1 MRIAHQA
8 SEAWGF
14 CLPSWG
20 SPVVV
25 ARPSSPRATTTRPKP
40 LPSARLIRSTVLGST
55 PKPRAAILRTLSP
68 VSWRAFGAAS
78 RAGRSGGAILSVSP
92 PAMIVTS
99 HLRGLDRRAKPKRST
114 SSAACHL
121 HHLDGAARQSEL
133 NPHERA
139 HTCPRGGVTIVV
151 THQRDRNAQTDANDV
166 A

>member
-1 MRIAHQA
+1 
-8 SEAWGF
+8 
-14 CLPSWG
+14 LPSKLG
-20 SPVVV
+20 LTCCGGPPVIASRDNDQAEATAVCT
-25 ARPSSPRATTTRPKP
+25 ADPLHRAGIDSKTPCSDLADAFTGLLASLWDG
-40 LPSARLIRSTVLGST
+40 LPS
-55 PKPRAAILRTLSP
+55 RAQRRRHF
-68 VSWRAFGAAS
+68 VGRC
-78 RAGRSGGAILSVSP
+78 AGDDHHVAL
-92 PAMIVTS
+92 A
-99 HLRGLDRRAKPKRST
+99 GLDRRAKPKRST